1 MAGAA
6 DDAWS
11 QAPARLHVLV
21 ARQCGAQALPTTAG
35 FVLRE
40 GLQLRMTR
48 GRVYRI
54 RATSEAEECTP
65 TAERD
70 PAPVADS
77 AMEDSGA
84 EGGAPVDQ
92 GQAGLEPA
100 LETVRCVTSRRHG
113 PIRLS
118 PLPMSIS
125 RYARRLGRVRGSEFG
140 AAGDHNSSWAWN
152 PRGGERVMNHRN
164 PSKQRAAP
172 ATNVVRTAP
181 LFLLPS
187 TISHAT
193 LPTSS

>member
-48 GRVYRI
+48 GRGYRI

-92 GQAGLEPA
+92 
-100 LETVRCVTSRRHG
+100 
-113 PIRLS
+113 RLAS
-118 PLPMSIS
+118 PH
-125 RYARRLGRVRGSEFG
+125 RVRSSEFG

-172 ATNVVRTAP
+172 ATAGADRPVRMSGSNIRSRMSPRVRALGP
-181 LFLLPS
+181 N
-187 TISHAT
+187 
-193 LPTSS
+193 